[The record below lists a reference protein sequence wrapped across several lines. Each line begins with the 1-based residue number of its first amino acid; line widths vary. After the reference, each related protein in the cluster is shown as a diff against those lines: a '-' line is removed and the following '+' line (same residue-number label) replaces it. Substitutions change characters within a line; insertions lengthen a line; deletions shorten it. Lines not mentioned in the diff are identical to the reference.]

1 MSINYIVSE
10 YVAKPVEDV
19 LVFKGSLIV
28 SHGFWIP
35 TGVKFP
41 SFANT
46 PVTTHFAVTCY
57 NFLLIKTACT
67 FSQTS
72 L

>member
-19 LVFKGSLIV
+19 LVFTGSLIV

-35 TGVKFP
+35 TGVKLYFLVLP
-41 SFANT
+41 
-46 PVTTHFAVTCY
+46 THQSPPT
-57 NFLLIKTACT
+57 LL
-67 FSQTS
+67 
-72 L
+72 